1 MRLRKTLLVY
11 LLPLLVLPVALL
23 GYLAYHYSSAL
34 REQSAY
40 NFVAERLQQQQLYL
54 NDFMRLQQNRL
65 AFLAISTPLNTH
77 LREASPSSRD
87 ELATLFQAF
96 LNQDVQLR
104 SVKLLNINGDE
115 ALAVPA
121 STSDLALPG
130 RLRNEYFS
138 VIQAMLEEQ
147 IVFLA
152 PDGPERHL
160 QLFFVQK
167 LYVPSITQNQQFWG
181 YLLVV
186 VEPDPIVN
194 VVTSPLTP
202 SSITLLIN
210 RSATIAYAANQALI
224 GTAFTPR
231 HYRAIQDSLEQ
242 KALTESILLGQ
253 PRLLLTMPLLGAYQL
268 LYSVEAQELYRHFT
282 NWPLIILI
290 ITLASL
296 LLIPLTVYQL
306 LIRQVFEPVKQLTAA
321 KTAVSRGDLSVSLD
335 VRKQDELGDMFAAFN
350 VMVRQLRVYREQ
362 ELAHKQ
368 QLEEKVLK
376 RTQDLA
382 QANDDLAAANQQLIV
397 AREIAEQ
404 ANRLKSVF
412 LANMSHEIRTPLTA
426 VIGFSEQALLE
437 TDQEKRSDYL
447 QRVLRS
453 SEHLLG
459 LINDI
464 LDLSKI
470 EADKLELQVEHFDYL
485 AMLDDI
491 YQLIREQAINKGL
504 ECQLQ
509 LQYPL
514 PQSLLSDSLRVKQVL
529 LNLTSNAL
537 KFTRKGKVLLIVSYD
552 QALLRLSIKIK
563 DTGIGMT
570 SEEINRLFQPFVQ
583 ADATVT
589 RDFGG
594 TGLGLCISKKL
605 MEQMGGDILV
615 DSVKGLGSN
624 FELVFEQVEP
634 MLPLID
640 HYQPAVR
647 SSVLSA
653 APLTKLALHVLVAE
667 DNQDNQLLLALML
680 RQLGITYQ
688 LVANGHQ
695 AVETALQG
703 TFDLIF
709 MDMQMPVM
717 GGEEA
722 TRLIRHAGITVPI
735 IAITANV
742 MAEDAERYKAAGC
755 QALLGKPI
763 VKNEFLALLHQYA
776 QKTTPTLTKLT
787 LQLETDPAM
796 QALIAQFRAQLPGLL
811 DQLMQYVA
819 VKDWSKLAFAAHSLK
834 GSAGSMGYPGLTELA
849 DQLELASKA
858 RAEHNVGLILAQ
870 MQTEF
875 VGIDP

>member
-1 MRLRKTLLVY
+1 M
-11 LLPLLVLPVALL
+11 LPLLVLPVAIL
-23 GYLAYHYSSAL
+23 GYLAYQYSSAL
-34 REQSAY
+34 RKQDAY
-40 NFVAERLQQQQLYL
+40 NFVAEPLQQQQHYL
-54 NDFMRLQQNRL
+54 NDFLRAQQNRL
-65 AFLAISTPLNTH
+65 AFLAISPPLNTL
-77 LREASPSSRD
+77 LRDAAQTSRD
-87 ELATLFQAF
+87 DLAALFQAV
-96 LNQDVQLR
+96 LDHDQQLR
-104 SVKLLNINGDE
+104 SIKLLNINGDE
-115 ALAVPA
+115 ALAVPVSA
-121 STSDLALPG
+121 TDTALPG

-138 VIQAMLEEQ
+138 NIQAMLEDQ
-147 IVFLA
+147 IIFLA
-152 PDGPERHL
+152 PDGPDRHL

-167 LYVPSITQNQQFWG
+167 LYVPSITNNQQFWG
-181 YLLVV
+181 YLLLV
-186 VEPDPIVN
+186 VEPEPIIN
-194 VVTSPLTP
+194 VVANPLTP
-202 SSITLLIN
+202 ASTTLLIN

-224 GTAFTPR
+224 GTVFTPR
-231 HYRAIQDSLEQ
+231 HYRVIHDSLEQ
-242 KALTESILLGQ
+242 LVLTEMTLFGQ
-253 PRLLLTMPLLGAYQL
+253 PRLLLSKPILGAFQL
-268 LYSVEAQELYRHFT
+268 LYSVESKELYRHFT
-282 NWPLIILI
+282 NWPLVILLS
-290 ITLASL
+290 TLTC
-296 LLIPLTVYQL
+296 LIMIPFAVYQL

-362 ELAHKQ
+362 ELANKQ

-382 QANDDLAAANQQLIV
+382 QANDDLAAANQQLII

-426 VIGFSEQALLE
+426 VIGFSEQALIE

-470 EADKLELQVEHFDYL
+470 EADKLALEAEHFDYL
-485 AMLDDI
+485 AMVDDI
-491 YQLIREQAINKGL
+491 YQLIREQAAKKGL
-504 ECQLQ
+504 ECHLQ
-509 LQYPL
+509 LQFPL
-514 PQSLLSDSLRVKQVL
+514 PQTLLSDSLRVKQVL

-624 FELVFEQVEP
+624 FEVVFDQVEP
-634 MLPLID
+634 IYPLINN
-640 HYQPAVR
+640 YEPAVS
-647 SSVLSA
+647 SSVLNA
-653 APLTKLALHVLVAE
+653 APLTKLELHVLIAE
-667 DNQDNQLLLALML
+667 DNPDNQLLLALML
-680 RQLGITYQ
+680 RQLGVTYQ

-703 TFDLIF
+703 NFDLIF

-722 TRLIRHAGITVPI
+722 TRLIRHAGITVPV

-742 MAEDAERYKAAGC
+742 MAEDAERYRAAGC

-763 VKNEFLALLHQYA
+763 VQSEFLALLNQYA
-776 QKTTPTLTKLT
+776 QKAIPPAAQLK
-787 LQLETDPAM
+787 LQLAADPAM
-796 QALIAQFRAQLPGLL
+796 QALIAQFRAQLPALL
-811 DQLMQYVA
+811 SQLMQYA
-819 VKDWSKLAFAAHSLK
+819 ATKEWSKLAFAAHSLK

-849 DQLELASKA
+849 GQLELASKA
-858 RAEHNVGLILAQ
+858 RAEHNVELILSQ
-870 MQTEF
+870 MQAE
-875 VGIDP
+875 VVVIDF